1 MNFFDDFREGGRRQ
15 ERASLP
21 KGGLRLRWL
30 NMEALGWVGTALVVV
45 AYYPQ
50 IHHLYVER
58 CAWGISVMTW
68 LIWLAASALL
78 LIYCAL
84 RREFMLSV
92 VQAVNIAAIVTTL
105 ILVRRSNRICPQ
117 HLKAAGVTE
126 RR

>member
-1 MNFFDDFREGGRRQ
+1 
-15 ERASLP
+15 
-21 KGGLRLRWL
+21 
-30 NMEALGWVGTALVVV
+30 MEALGWVGTALVVV

-58 CAWGISVMTW
+58 CAWGISVLTW

-78 LIYCAL
+78 LVYCAL
-84 RREFMLSV
+84 RREAMLSV

-105 ILVRRSNRICPQ
+105 LLVRRSNRVCPH
-117 HLKAAGVTE
+117 HLKAAETKA

>member
-1 MNFFDDFREGGRRQ
+1 
-15 ERASLP
+15 
-21 KGGLRLRWL
+21 
-30 NMEALGWVGTALVVV
+30 MEALGWVGTALVVV

-58 CAWGISVMTW
+58 CAWGISVITW

-78 LIYCAL
+78 LTYCAL
-84 RREFMLSV
+84 RREVMLSV

-105 ILVRRSNRICPQ
+105 LLVRRSNQICPY